1 MTLRCLFVDFNSYFA
16 SVEQQENVRL
26 RGIPIGVI
34 PVQAETTCCL
44 AASVEAKRHGVQT
57 GTLVRDARKLCPGI
71 EFVLARPAKYIEW
84 HHRLLR
90 AIDHVIPVV
99 GDHGRTDGVRSVD
112 EVACEL
118 VGSQQQ
124 RSNAEELAQR
134 IKRELRRETGGEA
147 IRCSV
152 GIAPNEL
159 LAKTASDMQKPDGL
173 VVIEQRDLPDALHGL
188 ELRDLC
194 GIGPSM
200 ESRLHALGIHS
211 MRELLAANKQTLRC
225 AWNGIEG
232 ERMWALLHG
241 AWLPPRKTRRGSIGH
256 SHVLEPALRS
266 IDGARTV
273 LNKLLAKAA
282 MRLRRESF
290 VAGALAIRIRL
301 LDAEQRWEYDTVFD
315 PTDDSRAFLRL
326 LNRALREHL
335 PSASLRPLSVSVTLH
350 GLVPRGHASL
360 GLFGDD
366 RAIGALNG
374 TIDRINGRFGHNTVY
389 FGAMQEA
396 LARDAAPLRI
406 PFNRIPDVT
415 AEADAEHHP
424 LWLESVNR
432 VKVLA
437 EAQHRRN
444 NETRQKRHAAHRND
458 STRP

>member
-1 MTLRCLFVDFNSYFA
+1 MTLRSLFVDFNSYFA
-16 SVEQQENVRL
+16 SVEQQEQPRL
-26 RGIPIGVI
+26 RGRPVGVV

-71 EFVLARPAKYIEW
+71 ELVLARPAKYIEW

-90 AIDHVIPVV
+90 AVDRIVPVV
-99 GDHGRTDGVRSVD
+99 GDDGRMDGVRSID

-118 VGSQQQ
+118 LGSQQ
-124 RSNAEELAQR
+124 RRANAEALARQ
-134 IKRELRRETGGEA
+134 IKDEIRRETGGEA
-147 IRCSV
+147 IRCSI

-159 LAKTASDMQKPDGL
+159 LAKTASDMRKPDGL
-173 VVIEQRDLPDALHGL
+173 VVIEQHDLPDALHGL

-200 ESRLHALGIHS
+200 EARLHALGIRS
-211 MRELLAANKQTLRC
+211 MRELLAAGKPTLRC

-241 AWLPPRKTRRGSIGH
+241 AWLPPRRTRRGSIGH

-266 IDGARTV
+266 PDGARTV

-290 VAGALAIRIRL
+290 VAGALAIRMRL
-301 LDAEQRWEYDTVFD
+301 LGTEQRWEYDAVFD

-326 LNRALREHL
+326 LNRALREHA
-335 PSASLRPLSVSVTLH
+335 PPVSARPLSVSVTLH
-350 GLVPRGHASL
+350 GLVPRGHASR
-360 GLFGDD
+360 GLFDD
-366 RAIGALNG
+366 DHAIDALNG
-374 TIDRINGRFGHNTVY
+374 TIDRINGRFGLNTVY
-389 FGAMQEA
+389 FGAMQDA

-406 PFNRIPDVT
+406 PFNRIPDVA
-415 AEADAEHHP
+415 AEADAEHDP
-424 LWLESVNR
+424 LWLNSCNQ

-437 EAQHRRN
+437 EAQHRRA
-444 NETRQKRHAAHRND
+444 NEARAARTRTRQENPA
-458 STRP
+458 